1 MSMVASLS
9 QSQQMLHEQ
18 WAAHEDNRLGWAF
31 RAYERFIKSL
41 SPEIRERLAH
51 KNHQEEAYVVV
62 FGKTQVGKTTL
73 LMDLMGVSPAA
84 MERVSAA
91 LRGGRAHGHSATA
104 TTTEYRRS
112 ADQLWGL
119 RVREQ
124 ARWFADDREITAALG
139 NLREQMERRELV
151 IDSPCVV
158 SIPAECFVTQ
168 ADQGPVI
175 KMLDLPGDQPANP
188 VEQEHVHNMARRY
201 VPLADLIL
209 LVGRGDDLSF
219 LQPGG
224 LTLPGIED
232 WQSVPG
238 RFRIITTY
246 SFTAQSVRDL
256 VRQNGKNAN
265 PQIYRQRL
273 IEQIEKFSP
282 LSKDAKNPHRYF
294 PLEFGKSWIS
304 AKTSQSDLYELVSPL
319 IDELK
324 SELHQDIQNATT
336 PLARL
341 NSAVEARV
349 VIKRVKENRLREMEK
364 TGNALLDDLRREQ
377 DELKQVQAT
386 VQQLSREHEEM
397 NRRLMKLTDERLQ
410 KDLTIGLELS
420 GSTPRGNPG
429 EKVSGFKFLITT
441 AKISLAQR
449 VMDSR
454 PDTAGLSDTAWFWRD
469 VKVNFE
475 PLSDDLEGILE
486 AEFWLFR
493 SHLSDYRLDKYWR
506 TGSGSDYQS
515 DISWLK
521 GCIDSAES
529 DILKSAHQWWLEE
542 AKRHLKE
549 LQNENSQLENQIRS
563 WNHRTQEIIKSI
575 EAAKNKVTGHE
586 KDCEEFKQRMDLDL
600 KESNRFSEILDS
612 EYLHELKS
620 RRQNLQKQKQ
630 STQTF
635 IDLLAAF
642 QLIQTRQKLVMQ
654 IDESTIQPQHL

>member
-1 MSMVASLS
+1 MNVVNSLGRS
-9 QSQQMLHEQ
+9 KPALSEQ
-18 WAAHEDNRLGWAF
+18 WAAHEQNRLGWAF
-31 RAYERFIKSL
+31 RAHERFVKSL

-51 KNHQEEAYVVV
+51 KNHKEEAYVVV

-84 MERVSAA
+84 MERVSTV

-104 TTTEYRRS
+104 TTMEYRRS
-112 ADQLWGL
+112 EDQRWCL

-124 ARWFADDREITAALG
+124 AHWFANDGEITATLG
-139 NLREQMERRELV
+139 DLRERMERRELV
-151 IDSPCVV
+151 VDSPCVI
-158 SIPAECFVTQ
+158 SIPADCFVTQ

-256 VRQNGKNAN
+256 VRQNEKNAD
-265 PQIYRQRL
+265 PQVYRQRL
-273 IEQIEKFSP
+273 IEQIEKFAP
-282 LSKDAKNPHRYF
+282 LSKEAKVLRRYF
-294 PLEFGKSWIS
+294 PLEFGKSWTS
-304 AKTSQSDLYELVSPL
+304 AETSHPELYKLVSPM
-319 IDELK
+319 INK
-324 SELHQDIQNATT
+324 FKGELHRDIQNATT

-349 VIKRVKENRLREMEK
+349 VIQRVKENRLNEMEK
-364 TGNALLDDLRREQ
+364 TGNTLLDSLRREQ
-377 DELKQVQAT
+377 DEMKQVQAT
-386 VQQLSREHEEM
+386 VEQLSREHEEM
-397 NRRLMKLTDERLQ
+397 SQRLVKLTNKRLQ
-410 KDLTIGLELS
+410 KDLEISLKLS
-420 GSTPRGNPG
+420 GSTPQGNPG

-441 AKISLAQR
+441 TKTSLAQR

-454 PDTAGLSDTAWFWRD
+454 PDTAGLSDTAWFWRG
-469 VKVNFE
+469 VKVNFD

-486 AEFWLFR
+486 AEFWRFKN
-493 SHLSDYRLDKYWR
+493 HLSDYMLDKYWR

-529 DILKSAHQWWLEE
+529 SILEAARQWWLEE
-542 AKRHLKE
+542 ANRYLKE
-549 LQNENSQLENQIRS
+549 LQKKHSQSKNQITS
-563 WNHRTQEIIKSI
+563 WNHRTQEIRKSI
-575 EAAKNKVTGHE
+575 EEAQHKVSSHE

-600 KESNRFSEILDS
+600 KESKRFSEILDN
-612 EYLHELKS
+612 EYLNEIKI
-620 RRQNLQKQKQ
+620 RRQNLQEHKPA
-630 STQTF
+630 TQNF
-635 IDLLAAF
+635 IDLLAALD
-642 QLIQTRQKLVMQ
+642 LIQIRKKLVRQ
-654 IDESTIQPQHL
+654 IDNSTV